1 MHIDASLNK
10 HMKRLPSHGIQFHQC
25 TSSSTDAI
33 KKETNRKRKRR
44 RTMRVVFHSFLHATA
59 LSQILYNHVSASSTT
74 VSSQGTRALNSISFV
89 SYSCIASTS
98 LVTNTAKRTIS
109 SSGSGSTHNGNSRSS
124 SHNRGQTGRKRS
136 PAVNRHNGQYEF
148 LVPSVTTLYEPTD
161 SRNKRQTKKVHCNF
175 AKRNGSLLQHANSK
189 NTSHMVDIVPSP
201 LILNGLD
208 VTRQEEEE
216 EEEGTDQDQDTYMQ
230 LRREED
236 VKFRLT
242 RAINQIWKTKNASTK
257 RRSIPTSHR
266 STVSGHDWTK
276 SELVSTESV
285 AFHDEN
291 ERHGHDVNVPRKMT
305 IRNLWKRRHARSIEE
320 GIRRERTD
328 LESETTEQQLSHVLD
343 ETTNVHLIDD
353 SVKDGKGGRKKG
365 KRYAARTIAGLIS
378 ALAEEATGLEVEVD
392 ARNDTPF
399 WGKHIETV
407 KINFSRLGV
416 KALRMGGLDEA
427 LFDVGENLSPYD
439 KETIAVSLE
448 EEAKIVHTKDTTTE
462 NNQISTVDEIF
473 DRIDVDNSG
482 ALDEEELARALSIA
496 SGLSSNQLD
505 IGHKS
510 TAAISILA
518 SRLISIY
525 DTNGDGVVDREEY
538 KKLVEDMT
546 SVRDSQRI
554 KQKER
559 EEKMQER
566 TGRKWGIHP
575 LKWVRM
581 AMHTVHKWSAKDSQ
595 QALLNESSSI
605 DPYRRAD
612 TSEKP
617 GKTFVPQVEF
627 DQASDISDDPSIIS
641 TISKSEGSI
650 ILSDLKLD
658 LRRLLFGAVPIVKHV
673 SVDGITIQ
681 NYYSLSQP
689 MFLTIVWF

>member
-10 HMKRLPSHGIQFHQC
+10 HMKELPIHCIQFHQC

-33 KKETNRKRKRR
+33 QETNTRKRKRR
-44 RTMRVVFHSFLHATA
+44 RTMLVVFHSFLHVTA
-59 LSQILYNHVSASSTT
+59 LSQILFNHVSASSTT
-74 VSSQGTRALNSISFV
+74 SSPTSSCIPSKGPRAWNSVSFV
-89 SYSCIASTS
+89 SYSCITSTS
-98 LVTNTAKRTIS
+98 S
-109 SSGSGSTHNGNSRSS
+109 SGSTHNGNSRTIS
-124 SHNRGQTGRKRS
+124 NNNTRGQTGRKRS
-136 PAVNRHNGQYEF
+136 PAVNRHNGQHEF

-161 SRNKRQTKKVHCNF
+161 SRNKRQTKKVHYNF
-175 AKRNGSLLQHANSK
+175 AKRNGSFLQHGNGK

-201 LILNGLD
+201 LVFNGLD
-208 VTRQEEEE
+208 VTRQEEE
-216 EEEGTDQDQDTYMQ
+216 GTDQDEDTYMQ

-257 RRSIPTSHR
+257 KRAIPNHS
-266 STVSGHDWTK
+266 STVSGHDWTT
-276 SELVSTESV
+276 SELVSTESE
-285 AFHDEN
+285 AFQ
-291 ERHGHDVNVPRKMT
+291 RHGHDVNVPRKMT

-343 ETTNVHLIDD
+343 ETTNVHLIDGN
-353 SVKDGKGGRKKG
+353 VKDGKGGRKKG

-448 EEAKIVHTKDTTTE
+448 EEAKIVHRKDTTVE

-505 IGHKS
+505 IGQKS

-566 TGRKWGIHP
+566 TGSKWGIHP

-595 QALLNESSSI
+595 QALLNESLPV
-605 DPYRRAD
+605 DPYSRAD

-617 GKTFVPQVEF
+617 EKTIAPQVEF
-627 DQASDISDDPSIIS
+627 EQASDISDDPSIIS

-673 SVDGITIQ
+673 SVEGITIQ
-681 NYYSLSQP
+681 NYYRLSQV
-689 MFLTIVWF
+689 MFLTIAWF